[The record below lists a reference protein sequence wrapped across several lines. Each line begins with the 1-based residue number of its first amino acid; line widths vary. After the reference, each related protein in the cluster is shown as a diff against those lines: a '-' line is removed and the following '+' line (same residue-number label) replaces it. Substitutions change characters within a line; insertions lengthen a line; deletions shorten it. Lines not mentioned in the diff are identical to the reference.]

1 MSDIIEKEGVSFVS
15 FHIFAPYKDLT
26 AAVSTR
32 LGGIS
37 TGDFKS
43 LNMSFS
49 TGDDKEAVK
58 ENRRRYFNALGLS
71 TKELVGCNQVHGV
84 HIEQVT
90 KKDCGRGVEGKEDA
104 LPGCDGLVT
113 NELGVALTMNFAD
126 CTPLLFFDPVRKAI
140 GLAHGGWRGTAG
152 NIAGLTVE
160 KMKEAFGSEAKD
172 ILAAI
177 GPAMGPDRFE
187 VGDDVIQA
195 FTNLFGK
202 TEVPDLYKPTK
213 EGKYLFNMW
222 EANRRLL
229 LRAGLQKDH
238 IEGADI
244 CTHTHTDLFFSY
256 RKEKGK
262 TGRHMAVMELH

>member
-1 MSDIIEKEGVSFVS
+1 MCSSDLVMYTEYVTGGDDMSDIIEKEGVSFVS

-58 ENRRRYFNALGLS
+58 ENRRRYFNALGIS
-71 TKELVGCNQVHGV
+71 IKDLVGCNQVHGV

-104 LPGCDGLVT
+104 LPGCDGLIT
-113 NELGVALTMNFAD
+113 NEPGVALTMNFAD

-160 KMKEAFGSEAKD
+160 KMKE
-172 ILAAI
+172 
-177 GPAMGPDRFE
+177 DRKS
-187 VGDDVIQA
+187 VV
-195 FTNLFGK
+195 
-202 TEVPDLYKPTK
+202 
-213 EGKYLFNMW
+213 
-222 EANRRLL
+222 
-229 LRAGLQKDH
+229 
-238 IEGADI
+238 
-244 CTHTHTDLFFSY
+244 
-256 RKEKGK
+256 
-262 TGRHMAVMELH
+262 

>member
-1 MSDIIEKEGVSFVS
+1 MKQTVMYTEYVTGGDDMSDIIEKEGVSFVS
-15 FHIFAPYKDLT
+15 FRLFAPYKDLT

-58 ENRRRYFNALGLS
+58 ENRRRYFNALGIS
-71 TKELVGCNQVHGV
+71 IKDLVGCNQVHGV

-104 LPGCDGLVT
+104 LPGCDGLIT
-113 NELGVALTMNFAD
+113 NEPGVALTMNFAD

-187 VGDDVIQA
+187 VGDDVIQG
-195 FTNLFGK
+195 F
-202 TEVPDLYKPTK
+202 
-213 EGKYLFNMW
+213 
-222 EANRRLL
+222 
-229 LRAGLQKDH
+229 
-238 IEGADI
+238 
-244 CTHTHTDLFFSY
+244 
-256 RKEKGK
+256 
-262 TGRHMAVMELH
+262 

>member
-1 MSDIIEKEGVSFVS
+1 MKQTVMYTEYVTGGDDMSDIIEKEGVFFVS
-15 FHIFAPYKDLT
+15 FRLFSSYKDLT

-32 LGGIS
+32 LGGVS

-58 ENRRRYFNALGLS
+58 ENRRRYFNVLGIS
-71 TKELVGCNQVHGV
+71 IKDLVGCNQVHGV

-104 LPGCDGLVT
+104 LPGCDGLIT
-113 NELGVALTMNFAD
+113 NEPGVALTMNFAD

-160 KMKEAFGSEAKD
+160 KMKKPSDPKLKTFWRLSARPWVLIALKWETMLYRPLRTFSEKR
-172 ILAAI
+172 
-177 GPAMGPDRFE
+177 RF
-187 VGDDVIQA
+187 
-195 FTNLFGK
+195 
-202 TEVPDLYKPTK
+202 
-213 EGKYLFNMW
+213 
-222 EANRRLL
+222 
-229 LRAGLQKDH
+229 
-238 IEGADI
+238 
-244 CTHTHTDLFFSY
+244 
-256 RKEKGK
+256 
-262 TGRHMAVMELH
+262 

>member
-58 ENRRRYFNALGLS
+58 ENRRRYFNALGIS
-71 TKELVGCNQVHGV
+71 IKDLVGCNQVHGV

-104 LPGCDGLVT
+104 LPGCDGLIT
-113 NELGVALTMNFAD
+113 NEPGVALTMNFAD
-126 CTPLLFFDPVRKAI
+126 CTPLVFFDP
-140 GLAHGGWRGTAG
+140 
-152 NIAGLTVE
+152 IAGLTVE

-202 TEVPDLYKPTK
+202 TEVLDLYKPTK